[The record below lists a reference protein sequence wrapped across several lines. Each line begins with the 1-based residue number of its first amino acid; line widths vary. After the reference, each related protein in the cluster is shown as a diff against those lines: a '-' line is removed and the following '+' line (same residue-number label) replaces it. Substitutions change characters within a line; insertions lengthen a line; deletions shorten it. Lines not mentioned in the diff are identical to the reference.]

1 MAAVLERMET
11 NVLPEA
17 VLAAAAPG
25 NRPVWI
31 ETFSQD
37 SNDRAEARFA
47 DGRTLVVKRARHAWA
62 RERFAASRAA
72 TRLLREAGI
81 PAPEPLPVPEPAD
94 ALPVEAYW
102 KIELPTLAD
111 VWAGAGRVERGRLLR
126 GWGALLRRIHAIRLP
141 AHGALLAPHHDG
153 LADYLRSDL
162 CDRLLPA
169 MVHTWPQASAVVETL
184 ADAVG
189 QLADRPGGTPAVLV
203 HNDLHSANVLCDA
216 DARNCVGVLDLE
228 AAFAGPAE
236 ADIAHVEVL
245 HGPLFGKPLPDG
257 WRDELHRG
265 YGRGLDPRAVSFFR
279 AFHLL
284 NLGYHAA
291 FCGYSAHAADVL
303 AAAET
308 EVRAFRRS
316 RRAVRII
323 RLARPSPVQVC
334 GGGTSPAHACAI
346 SSHRHGRPGIAGSAG
361 GAVRQPRADAA
372 NRPRTPLPDRESGAS
387 HRCRAVFLQAFED
400 VRRAPGPGLASA
412 GVASAPVTTRHAP
425 ACVAAWSQRGP
436 GAVDARA
443 GDAGEE
449 HDSSPAARHAHPE
462 EEDAGGDDEGGQN
475 GGAEP

>member
-17 VLAAAAPG
+17 VLAAAAAAAPG
-25 NRPVWI
+25 NRPVWV

-81 PAPEPLPVPEPAD
+81 PAPEPLPVPKPAD

-141 AHGALLAPHHDG
+141 AHGALLAPHRDG

-169 MVHTWPQASAVVETL
+169 MVHTWPQATAVVETL
-184 ADAVG
+184 ADAAEGVAAR
-189 QLADRPGGTPAVLV
+189 LVGTPVVLV

-216 DARNCVGVLDLE
+216 HARDCVGALDLE

-257 WRDELHRG
+257 WSDKLHRG
-265 YGRGLDPRAVSFFR
+265 YGQRLDPQAIGFFR

-291 FCGYSAHAADVL
+291 FCGHAAHAADVL

-308 EVRAFRRS
+308 EMRAFRRS
-316 RRAVRII
+316 RRTLRSIRIS
-323 RLARPSPVQVC
+323 RPSSVQVC
-334 GGGTSPAHACAI
+334 GGGTSPVHTCAI
-346 SSHRHGRPGIAGSAG
+346 PSHRHGRPATVGSAG
-361 GAVRQPRADAA
+361 GAVRK
-372 NRPRTPLPDRESGAS
+372 
-387 HRCRAVFLQAFED
+387 
-400 VRRAPGPGLASA
+400 
-412 GVASAPVTTRHAP
+412 
-425 ACVAAWSQRGP
+425 
-436 GAVDARA
+436 ARA
-443 GDAGEE
+443 GAANTPENPPFGMVSGPRAGA
-449 HDSSPAARHAHPE
+449 SRPAF
-462 EEDAGGDDEGGQN
+462 
-475 GGAEP
+475 